1 MACYGCKEMLPKNL
15 HCVCT
20 KCESTSNRERG
31 SSPLGQRL
39 LSRLSFFLRS
49 LQVKARV
56 LEKDWL
62 CPRCFDLS
70 CETCA
75 GCHKPIDKQRERST
89 LALGKSFHV
98 EHFRCA
104 KCEVAF
110 MGGRHYER
118 NGKAYCKEDFHGDLS
133 DGAPFMPRSILYY
146 CYKFPLRDDGSLT
159 TFSDEEAERGDDIIS
174 DRELAKVM
182 YP

>member
-1 MACYGCKEMLPKNL
+1 MACYGCKEMLPKNP
-15 HCVCT
+15 HCICT
-20 KCESTSNRERG
+20 KCRRVIAKED
-31 SSPLGQRL
+31 L
-39 LSRLSFFLRS
+39 LRS
-49 LQVKARV
+49 ENNFFHAYHFPCARCKIALTGEARL

-118 NGKAYCKEDFHGDLS
+118 NGKAYCKEDF
-133 DGAPFMPRSILYY
+133 MVVR
-146 CYKFPLRDDGSLT
+146 
-159 TFSDEEAERGDDIIS
+159 
-174 DRELAKVM
+174 
-182 YP
+182 